1 MTKVWDIGGCSDL
14 QVEWLVPQQ
23 RKAASAVSEFAFAGG
38 AMSPRKRPEQVRSA
52 DTVAAILTATIRVLE
67 EAGDALTTTRVAQVA
82 GVSVGT
88 LYQYFG
94 NREAL
99 ITGVLADHLE
109 SVIVAVE
116 VAAEASRG
124 LPRAASAEAI
134 ARAFVAIKAASL
146 STTLLLDR
154 VYGIGRFDD
163 RAVVAA
169 ATRRARLAL
178 APLWSDRPEA
188 DALRRAGIVCA
199 ALEGVARAAIAEDP
213 RMLLDPEWRDQ
224 VVALAIGAIGA

>member
-1 MTKVWDIGGCSDL
+1 M
-14 QVEWLVPQQ
+14 
-23 RKAASAVSEFAFAGG
+23 
-38 AMSPRKRPEQVRSA
+38 
-52 DTVAAILTATIRVLE
+52 AAILTATIRVLD
-67 EAGDALTTTRVAQVA
+67 EAGDALTTTRVAEVA

-99 ITGVLADHLE
+99 FTGVLADHLE

-116 VAAEASRG
+116 AAAEAWRG

-134 ARAFVAIKAASL
+134 ARAFVAIKAANV
-146 STTLLLDR
+146 STTLVLKR
-154 VYGIGRFDD
+154 VYGIGRLDD

-169 ATRRARLAL
+169 ATQRARLAL

-188 DALRRAGIVCA
+188 DALRRAGVVCA
-199 ALEGVARAAIAEDP
+199 ALEGVVHAAIAEDP
-213 RMLLDPEWRDQ
+213 RMLLDPAWCDQ